1 MSADDGGS
9 LVEAAAVGVVGGVL
23 GAAAGWPLGLAVPLG
38 IVAAAN
44 GAVSGW
50 RRVYDW
56 RSGKGVVAVTL
67 DSTWGSPMTA
77 AALFAN
83 AVGAATHGGYVS
95 DLSRRA
101 NRHVYQRGF
110 MPRKGFAITL
120 GNVISGAADTSKP
133 RRRRLITDHEDVH
146 VWQARWLGPLYP
158 VVYVGWMVTA
168 GAVGGIAWVVRHR
181 DQPIGA
187 VVETYGYYL
196 NPLEWWAYSR
206 DDHWPPGG
214 KAAGIGWKR
223 PAVRSFSS
231 IRAAREAPAARR

>member
-1 MSADDGGS
+1 MSAHGGS
-9 LVEAAAVGVVGGVL
+9 LTEAAAVAVFGGLLGAVVGWSFD
-23 GAAAGWPLGLAVPLG
+23 APVPFG

-50 RRVYDW
+50 RGVYDW
-56 RSGKGVVAVTL
+56 RASKGVGAAVL
-67 DSTWGSPMTA
+67 DSTWSLPMTA

-83 AVGAATHGGYVS
+83 AVGAVTKGGYVD
-95 DLSRRA
+95 DLSRRS
-101 NRHVYQRGF
+101 NRHVYERGF
-110 MPRKGFAITL
+110 MSRKGFAITL
-120 GNVISGAADTSKP
+120 GNVISGAGDCSKP

-168 GAVGGIAWVVRHR
+168 GAVGSVVWAVRHR
-181 DQPIGA
+181 DQPVGK

-214 KAAGIGWKR
+214 KVAGIGWKR
-223 PAVRSFSS
+223 PAVRAFSS
-231 IRAAREAPAARR
+231 TRTGRGTPAVPR

>member
-9 LVEAAAVGVVGGVL
+9 LTEAAAVGVFGGLL
-23 GAAAGWPLGLAVPLG
+23 GSAVGWPLGLAVPLG
-38 IVAAAN
+38 VVAAAN
-44 GAVSGW
+44 GVASGW

-56 RSGKGVVAVTL
+56 RSAKGVTAVVL
-67 DSTWGSPMTA
+67 DSTWALPMTA

-83 AVGAATHGGYVS
+83 VVGAVTHGGYVD

-110 MPRKGFAITL
+110 MPRKGFALTL
-120 GNVISGAADTSKP
+120 GNVISGAADTSRP

-158 VVYVGWMVTA
+158 VAYVGWMFGA
-168 GAVGGIAWVVRHR
+168 GAVGSIAWLTRHR
-181 DQPIGA
+181 DKPLTK

-214 KAAGIGWKR
+214 KLGGIGWKH
-223 PAVRSFSS
+223 PAVRSFNS
-231 IRAAREAPAARR
+231 IRGDRGAPTAPR

>member
-1 MSADDGGS
+1 
-9 LVEAAAVGVVGGVL
+9 VL
-23 GAAAGWPLGLAVPLG
+23 GAAVGWPLGLSVPLG
-38 IVAAAN
+38 LVAAAN
-44 GAVSGW
+44 GAASGW

-56 RSGKGVVAVTL
+56 RSPKGVTAAVL
-67 DSTWGSPMTA
+67 DSTWALPMTA

-83 AVGAATHGGYVS
+83 AVGAVTRGGYVD
-95 DLSRRA
+95 DLSRRS
-101 NRHVYQRGF
+101 NRHVYERGF

-120 GNVISGAADTSKP
+120 GNVISGAADCSKP

-158 VVYVGWMVTA
+158 VVYVGWMITA
-168 GAVGGIAWVVRHR
+168 GAVGSVAWAARHR
-181 DQPIGA
+181 DQPIGK

-214 KAAGIGWKR
+214 KVVGIGWKR
-223 PAVRSFSS
+223 PAVKPFSS
-231 IRAAREAPAARR
+231 TRPDRSAPTAPR